1 MVFFLKFNIS
11 ASSHGLEKIKRFTS
25 KGLKHSISQRL
36 LINKTDLNSLH
47 DKTHIRLALRMTVQ
61 VY

>member
-47 DKTHIRLALRMTVQ
+47 EKNP
-61 VY
+61 Y